1 MASAVTLAHLISLL
15 RRQLSSLCRLR
26 DISLRPEGVFPQG
39 EALLKGRPYRIDFS
53 KNFSKKV
60 DERLKMRYTVYC

>member
-1 MASAVTLAHLISLL
+1 MPNEVERIPQIASAVTLAHHIGLL
-15 RRQLSSLCRLR
+15 RRQL
-26 DISLRPEGVFPQG
+26 P
-39 EALLKGRPYRIDFS
+39 LKGKPYRIDFS